1 MGMTGSDAQTIAF
14 TLSGVGV
21 WVGEG
26 TKGGV
31 GNGTEVGVGRFVGV
45 MVGGAA
51 VETCSDAKSGW
62 QDASNKARLRS
73 RIFINEKRISTWKKE
88 DNRILS
94 LLIRLLKEG
103 KI

>member
-31 GNGTEVGVGRFVGV
+31 GDGTKVGVGRL
-45 MVGGAA
+45 GA
-51 VETCSDAKSGW
+51 
-62 QDASNKARLRS
+62 
-73 RIFINEKRISTWKKE
+73 I
-88 DNRILS
+88 
-94 LLIRLLKEG
+94 
-103 KI
+103 

>member
-31 GNGTEVGVGRFVGV
+31 GDGTKVGVGRLGAIRAV
-45 MVGGAA
+45 GAA
-51 VETCSDAKSGW
+51 VETCSDAKGGW
-62 QDASNKARLRS
+62 QDASDKARLRS

-94 LLIRLLKEG
+94 LLIRLLEEG